1 MSSWNIL
8 PNISFL
14 VYGKWKRLVKEF
26 KFLGEASFFMNIAL
40 AILGF
45 RTTLSVNISF
55 IKHVLWLFKPHWW
68 PYLILFQPF
77 YLLRSACYNEHWSA
91 ACWTSKV
98 QLGNWRAAPW
108 YRYRILVS
116 FLVQGLLLTGSRR
129 DHRGRWLDLESTEP
143 DAFLMG
149 TIKPFACCL

>member
-1 MSSWNIL
+1 MKENHTG
-8 PNISFL
+8 L
-14 VYGKWKRLVKEF
+14 VTTWELVKEF
-26 KFLGEASFFMNIAL
+26 KFLGEVSFFMTIVL

-55 IKHVLWLFKPHWW
+55 IKHDLWLFKPHWR
-68 PYLILFQPF
+68 PNLILFQPF
-77 YLLRSACYNEHWSA
+77 YLLRSACHNEQWVA

-98 QLGNWRAAPW
+98 RLGNWRAAPW
-108 YRYRILVS
+108 YRHRILVS
-116 FLVQGLLLTGSRR
+116 FPVQGFLLTGSRR

-149 TIKPFACCL
+149 TIKTFACCL